1 MARLLAQAA
10 SPSVQAASPSAQA
23 KAAAAQVGDR
33 NWNWR
38 KNLSCPTIGVDNPLE
53 ILSGSQPEAEKLSCC
68 LMNFQLR
75 NASAA
80 NVRRETSLRSTI
92 QPPCASL
99 NVPWPMI
106 TATML
111 TTPPPSMPYLLLHQ
125 PHHT

>member
-1 MARLLAQAA
+1 MDRLLAQAA
-10 SPSVQAASPSAQA
+10 SPSVQASSPSAQA

-38 KNLSCPTIGVDNPLE
+38 KSFVSDSRGNPLE

-68 LMNFQLR
+68 LINFLLR

-80 NVRRETSLRSTI
+80 NVRRETSLRRSTI

-106 TATML
+106 TATMP
-111 TTPPPSMPYLLLHQ
+111 TTSPPSMPYLLLHQ
-125 PHHT
+125 PYHT